1 MLLNLLSHRLHLHEK
16 LIDLCSQ
23 YLLFVKF
30 MFWILNKLCLVKK
43 KKKKKKKK
51 EERKSAHKTK
61 KKERQKTLDKSKTE
75 IRLNKRRS

>member
-43 KKKKKKKK
+43 KKEKKRKKK

-61 KKERQKTLDKSKTE
+61 KKRTAKNPRQNQKQRYD
-75 IRLNKRRS
+75 